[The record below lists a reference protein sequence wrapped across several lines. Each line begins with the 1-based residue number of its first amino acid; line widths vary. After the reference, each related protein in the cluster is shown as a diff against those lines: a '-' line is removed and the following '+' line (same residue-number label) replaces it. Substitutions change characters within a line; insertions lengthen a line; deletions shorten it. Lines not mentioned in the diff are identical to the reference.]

1 MTLRRVFLHGRL
13 RSRFKGPFS
22 FEASS
27 VQEVVRALAAN
38 LPGFRAELAKG
49 AYRIVVGAARTG
61 ERLTEDLLAFQL
73 PPGRPV
79 HIVPTVTGRKRSG
92 LGKTILGIA
101 LISVAAIASGGTFG
115 AIAGLTGGVFSSLS
129 WGTVAL
135 FGAAL
140 TFGGI
145 AQLLTPIPK
154 TPSLSGYERPE
165 DRPSFLLGG
174 QVNTTLQG
182 NPIPIV
188 GGRMLV
194 GGLVISAGIYT
205 EKMPV

>member
-1 MTLRRVFLHGRL
+1 MTLRPVILHGRL
-13 RSRFKGPFS
+13 KARFAGPFS
-22 FEASS
+22 LAAAS
-27 VQEVVRALAAN
+27 VQEIVRALSAN

-49 AYRIVVGAARTG
+49 AYRIVVGPRKGG
-61 ERLTEDLLAFQL
+61 EELGEDLLTFHLA
-73 PPGRPV
+73 PGRPV
-79 HIVPTVTGRKRSG
+79 HIVPTVAGRKRGG
-92 LGKTILGIA
+92 LGKTVLGIA
-101 LISVAAIASGGTFG
+101 LIGVAAIASAGSFG
-115 AIAGLTGGVFSSLS
+115 AIAATGMFSSVS
-129 WGTVAL
+129 WGSVAI

-145 AQLLTPIPK
+145 AQMLTPVPK
-154 TPSLSGYERPE
+154 TPSMSGYERPE

-188 GGRMLV
+188 GGRMMI
-194 GGLVISAGIYT
+194 GGLVISAGIFT

>member
-1 MTLRRVFLHGRL
+1 MTTRPVHLHGKL
-13 RSRFKGPFS
+13 KARFAGPFS
-22 FEASS
+22 LAVSS
-27 VQEVVRALAAN
+27 VQEAVRALCAN
-38 LPGFRAELAKG
+38 LPGFRAALAEG
-49 AYRIVVGAARTG
+49 AYRIVAGPRKGGDVLG
-61 ERLTEDLLAFQL
+61 EELLTFQL
-73 PPGRPV
+73 APGRPI
-79 HIVPTVTGRKRSG
+79 HIVPVVAGRKKSG
-92 LGKTILGIA
+92 LGKTVLGIA
-101 LISVAAIASGGTFG
+101 LIGVAAIASGGTFG
-115 AIAGLTGGVFSSLS
+115 AFAATGMFSSVG

-145 AQLLTPIPK
+145 AMMLTPTPK
-154 TPSLSGYERPE
+154 TPNIAAYERPE

-182 NPIPIV
+182 NPIPII
-188 GGRMLV
+188 GGRHLV

>member
-13 RSRFKGPFS
+13 KARFNGPFA
-22 FEASS
+22 FDAAS

-49 AYRIVVGAARTG
+49 AYRVVVGAVKTG
-61 ERLTEDLLAFQL
+61 EELTEDLLTFRL
-73 PPGRPV
+73 PLGSPV
-79 HIVPTVTGRKRSG
+79 HIVPTVAGRKRSG

-101 LISVAAIASGGTFG
+101 LISVAAIASFGTFG
-115 AIAGLTGGVFSSLS
+115 PIFGAGAGVFSSLS

-145 AQLLTPIPK
+145 AQLLTPVPK

-188 GGRMLV
+188 GGRILV

>member
-1 MTLRRVFLHGRL
+1 MTLRPIYLHGHL
-13 RSRFKGPFS
+13 KARFPAGPFS
-22 FEASS
+22 LSVSS
-27 VQEVVRALAAN
+27 VQEAVRALSAN

-49 AYRIVVGAARTG
+49 AYRVVAGPRKGG
-61 ERLTEDLLAFQL
+61 EVLTEDLLGFHLA
-73 PPGRPV
+73 PGRPI
-79 HIVPTVTGRKRSG
+79 HIVPAVAGNKRGG
-92 LGKTILGIA
+92 LGKTILGVA
-101 LISVAAIASGGTFG
+101 LIGVATIASGGAFG
-115 AIAGLTGGVFSSLS
+115 AIAGAGMFSSVS
-129 WGTVAL
+129 WGSVAL

-145 AQLLTPIPK
+145 AMMLTP
-154 TPSLSGYERPE
+154 TPRTPNIAGYERPE

-182 NPIPIV
+182 NPIPII
-188 GGRMLV
+188 GGRCLV